1 MSHRCRPFKRKGAA
15 GGYDTDS
22 DVEPDIE
29 LNVIVSASGSSVT
42 RTVHEPVQKRPRTS
56 PLPQTTVQPEETLTA
71 AELQKKPS
79 RKQGA
84 SVLMDTFSQHFESL
98 QEAILSTEH
107 HPRLGQPCPCGEIP
121 AKFRCT
127 ECFQSNLLCKECI
140 VAAHQ
145 HHPFHFLGEWTGTFF
160 RRVELSELDFV
171 IRLGHYGGRC
181 PNHPV
186 SKPPRV
192 TVIVH
197 VNGVHRALIEYCY
210 CKLVSDAEQL
220 VRARLFP
227 STMKHPETA
236 MTFAVLKHFHISNLT
251 SKKSAYDYAKT
262 FTSLTNNAFPQKVP
276 DRYREFAAVARV
288 WSHLALVRRTGQAHG
303 IDAILSHRRRNSLTV
318 RCPACIEVGFNI
330 DPDIL
335 NAATVEEVHKYT
347 LFLSTDG
354 NFRLQRKNK
363 NDDPDDTALNDG
375 NAYFVPTEAYK
386 EYLKHTNSVREEP
399 PSCSHLQAG
408 RLQNVVKFKNAV
420 ISGVVAFQCARHGFY
435 MPQGTVDLVKG
446 EEFRRTDFALML
458 VLVELWRL
466 RWILISYDIWCQY
479 VINLRNRFSKWF
491 PAMVPILDK
500 IRGAIPKMHVL
511 NHVLLCMLAWSFT
524 YKKYSGET
532 CGENIEGGWAEQN
545 QSAGSTKEM
554 NDGHRH
560 DALDDF
566 MGHWNWTKLHQI
578 AATLERMYKTCIKN
592 LKTREGDFE
601 QLTALHPEDR
611 IAAWNE
617 MDTEPKVVGN
627 VITSVYEVQVKNG
640 PPTLN
645 TVYQSLV
652 QDEVTAKLGIGEAAL
667 INVGLQLEHTQAMIS
682 AKLAGHDDDSLTS
695 LRAKLNRDLSS
706 WRQEQLAAFPDLSNE
721 LSVVDASTPEKAPL
735 LLPSSF
741 KPEKRVALRLDGLA
755 VIEYK
760 LREGQAH
767 DALAELRLAIKTC
780 NANLEFKKKY
790 VHGQKPNTRAQQYL
804 RTLEAEKKAAAEKYR
819 RAYAALL
826 SLGLS
831 KDDKT
836 LEPLLDNQLW
846 MKNVTERH
854 KLGSSRT
861 QDPWFWLVGRPSGM
875 STEEANEWS
884 IEMDRVKWFRDR
896 AARDRAREEKEILE
910 EEFRRSIAS
919 FRRMS
924 EVWFELASKKPAPGY
939 AAYCHKQ
946 AVMYSSLASDCE
958 KKRDDAFNS
967 PAMWYVL
974 VSTGS

>member
-1 MSHRCRPFKRKGAA
+1 MSQKCRPFKRKGAA

-22 DVEPDIE
+22 DVEPDVE
-29 LNVIVSASGSSVT
+29 VNVAVSASGSSVT

-56 PLPQTTVQPEETLTA
+56 PLPQMTVQPEASTQPSAPTE
-71 AELQKKPS
+71 EQQKKPP
-79 RKQGA
+79 RKQ
-84 SVLMDTFSQHFESL
+84 SH
-98 QEAILSTEH
+98 
-107 HPRLGQPCPCGEIP
+107 
-121 AKFRCT
+121 
-127 ECFQSNLLCKECI
+127 LLCKECI

-145 HHPFHFLGEWTGTFF
+145 HHPFHFLDEWIGTFF

-171 IRLGHYGGRC
+171 IRLGHHTGRC
-181 PNHPV
+181 PNHPA
-186 SKPPRV
+186 SKPPRA
-192 TVIVH
+192 TIVIH
-197 VNGVHRALIEYCY
+197 VNGVHRTLIEYCY
-210 CKLVSDAEQL
+210 CKVVPDAEQL

-227 STMKHPETA
+227 ATMKHPETA

-262 FTSLTNNAFPQKVP
+262 FTSLTNNAFPHKVP
-276 DRYREFAAVARV
+276 DRYREFAAASRV
-288 WSHLALVRRTGQAHG
+288 WNHLALVRRTGQAHG
-303 IDAILSHRRRNSLTV
+303 IDAVLCHRRRKSLTV

-335 NAATVEEVHKYT
+335 NAATVEETHKYT

-363 NDDPDDTALNDG
+363 NDDPDDTALNNG

-386 EYLKHTNSVREEP
+386 EYLRHTNSVPEEP
-399 PSCSHLQAG
+399 PTCPHLQAG
-408 RLQNVVKFKNAV
+408 RLQNVIKFKNAV

-458 VLVELWRL
+458 VLVELWQL

-479 VINLRNRFSKWF
+479 VINLRKRFSKWF
-491 PAMVPILDK
+491 PRMVSILDK

-532 CGENIEGGWAEQN
+532 WGENIEGGWAEQN

-566 MGHWNWTKLHQI
+566 MGYWNWTKLHQM
-578 AATLERMYKTCIKN
+578 AATLDRMYKTCIKT
-592 LKTREGDFE
+592 LKTREDNFE
-601 QLTALHPEDR
+601 QLTVLHPEDR
-611 IAAWNE
+611 IAAWNA
-617 MDTEPKVVGN
+617 MDTEVKVVGN
-627 VITSVYEVQVKNG
+627 VVTSVYEVQVKNG
-640 PPTLN
+640 TLTDSIRPPTLG

-652 QDEVTAKLGIGEAAL
+652 QDQVTSKLGTGDVAL
-667 INVGLQLEHTQAMIS
+667 VNVGLQLEHTQAMVS
-682 AKLAGHDDDSLTS
+682 AKLADHVDNDLAS
-695 LRAKLNRDLSS
+695 LRAKLNRDLSN
-706 WRQEQLAAFPDLSNE
+706 WRQDQLAAFPVLSNQ

-741 KPEKRVALRLDGLA
+741 KPEQREALGLNGLA

-780 NANLEFKKKY
+780 NANLEFKKKF

-804 RTLEAEKKAAAEKYR
+804 RTLEAEKKAAAGKYR
-819 RAYAALL
+819 RAYTALL

-831 KDDKT
+831 KDNKT
-836 LEPLLDNQLW
+836 LEPLLDDQLW
-846 MKNVTERH
+846 MKNVTEQH

-861 QDPWFWLVGRPSGM
+861 QDPWFWLIGRPSGM
-875 STEEANEWS
+875 STEEENEWS

-919 FRRMS
+919 FHRMS
-924 EVWFELASKKPAPGY
+924 EVWSELASKKPAPGY
-939 AAYCHKQ
+939 TAYCHKQ
-946 AVMYSSLASDCE
+946 AAMYSSLASDCE
-958 KKRDDAFNS
+958 KKRDDAFRLTS
-967 PAMWYVL
+967 
-974 VSTGS
+974 